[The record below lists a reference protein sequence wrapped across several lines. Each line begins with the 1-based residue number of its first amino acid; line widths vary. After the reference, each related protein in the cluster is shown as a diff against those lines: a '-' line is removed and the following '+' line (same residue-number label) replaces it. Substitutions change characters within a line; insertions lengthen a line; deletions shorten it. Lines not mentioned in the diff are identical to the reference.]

1 MVSKPSTTDQRDQD
15 ADSSRVHF
23 HPQSTHR
30 SHKSAQVTR
39 VFCPCLTLVTYTVKA
54 WIVMGKTMRFLKNV
68 NSLPYSHSTDWY
80 TLQFF
85 SNKNH
90 SCLHFTFTG
99 KHEAHLPACVSVL
112 TNCRVLLINIP
123 NQYAMQLWSSLNAS
137 LSTGTTLNMLSKS
150 TCFIYRVNTCIFITR
165 FL

>member
-90 SCLHFTFTG
+90 SCLHF
-99 KHEAHLPACVSVL
+99 HREAWGTSPCLCVCSDQLQSV
-112 TNCRVLLINIP
+112 V
-123 NQYAMQLWSSLNAS
+123 NQYSKPICNATMKQS
-137 LSTGTTLNMLSKS
+137 ECQSQHWHHSKHAVKVDL
-150 TCFIYRVNTCIFITR
+150 FY
-165 FL
+165 L